1 MKLFTQ
7 PCLIKKNTTKIR
19 KHLEDLG
26 YTRAKLLSDEPEY
39 NNDKEPWIVAVYDI
53 YVCLDKDYYPIMV
66 EKIESN
72 EVFKN
77 ITELL
82 TRFLGIVPKHPFLVK
97 FWHNLYILCKG
108 QKKYH

>member
-7 PCLIKKNTTKIR
+7 PCLIKKNTSKLR
-19 KHLEDLG
+19 KRLEDLG
-26 YTRAKLLSDEPEY
+26 YMRAKLLSDEPEY

-72 EVFKN
+72 ETFQN
-77 ITELL
+77 IPELSKDIL
-82 TRFLGIVPKHPFLVK
+82 DCKKDEKMFLENAEK
-97 FWHNLYILCKG
+97 FIEFDFTINE
-108 QKKYH
+108 